1 VPEGCGWEFTGR
13 DLYLKM
19 IMDLDLSGVIDGQPV
34 TYKGEESGYIRQ
46 VGEFLT
52 AVSTKNQAMIR
63 SSYADAVK
71 TLKVTMAAE
80 QSMQQG
86 RPIRLSE

>member
-1 VPEGCGWEFTGR
+1 
-13 DLYLKM
+13 
-19 IMDLDLSGVIDGQPV
+19 
-34 TYKGEESGYIRQ
+34 
-46 VGEFLT
+46 
-52 AVSTKNQAMIR
+52 MIR